1 MIREPATMK
10 KILVVDDDPDIVR
23 LLVAALREAG
33 YMPLAAT
40 SAIEGL
46 RTLFNE
52 RPNLI
57 LLDVMMPGMDGWE
70 MAARIRE
77 LSDVPLIMVTAKDS
91 EVDKLRGFN
100 LGIDDY
106 VTKPFSLMELNARI
120 EAVLNRAEKARQSSP
135 QRHYVFGELVIDLDR
150 RQVMR
155 SDRPID
161 LTPTEFRLLQCL
173 VENADTAVSEAR
185 LRETVWGALR
195 GIDSGYVRRYIW
207 FLRRKLEADPAHPQL
222 IRTVRNYGYRLETG
236 QT

>member
-1 MIREPATMK
+1 MK
-10 KILVVDDDPDIVR
+10 KILVVDDDADIVK
-23 LLVAALREAG
+23 LLAVALREAG
-33 YMPLAAT
+33 YNPLGAA

-70 MAARIRE
+70 MAARVRE

-106 VTKPFSLMELNARI
+106 VTKPFSMMELTARV
-120 EAVLNRAEKARQSSP
+120 EAVLNRAEKVRQAST
-135 QRHYVFGELVIDLDR
+135 QRYYVFGELVIDLDR

-155 SDRPID
+155 GDKQID

-173 VENADTAVSEAR
+173 VENANTAVSEAR

-195 GIDSGYVRRYIW
+195 GVDSGYVRRYIW
-207 FLRRKLEADPAHPQL
+207 FLRRKLEVDPGHPQL

-236 QT
+236 QAV

>member
-1 MIREPATMK
+1 MK
-10 KILVVDDDPDIVR
+10 KILIVDDDPDIMR
-23 LLVAALREAG
+23 LVAATLREMG
-33 YMPLAAT
+33 YAPLTAA

-46 RTLFNE
+46 RALFNE

-70 MAARIRE
+70 MAARVRE
-77 LSDVPLIMVTAKDS
+77 LSDVPIIMVTAKDS

-106 VTKPFSLMELNARI
+106 VTKPFSLMELSARI
-120 EAVLNRAEKARQSSP
+120 EAVLNRAEKARQTST
-135 QRHYVFGELVIDLDR
+135 QRHYVYGELVVDLDR

-155 SDRPID
+155 GDQQID

-173 VENADTAVSEAR
+173 VENANTAVSEAR

-207 FLRRKLEADPAHPQL
+207 FLRRKLETDPAHPQL

-236 QT
+236 QL

>member
-1 MIREPATMK
+1 MK
-10 KILVVDDDPDIVR
+10 KILVVDDDPDIWKM
-23 LLVAALREAG
+23 LGTFLRESG
-33 YMPLAAT
+33 YAVFSAA
-40 SAIEGL
+40 SAVEGL
-46 RTLFNE
+46 RVLFNE

-70 MAARIRE
+70 MAARVRE
-77 LSDVPLIMVTAKDS
+77 LSDVPMIMVSAKDS

-106 VTKPFSLMELNARI
+106 VTKPFSLMELAARI
-120 EAVLNRAEKARQSSP
+120 EAVLNRAEKARQSNT
-135 QRHYVFGELVIDLDR
+135 QRHYVFGDLTIDLDR
-150 RQVMR
+150 RQVVR
-155 SDRPID
+155 GEHPID

-173 VENADTAVSEAR
+173 VENANTAVSEAR

-207 FLRRKLEADPAHPQL
+207 FLRRKLEVDASHPQL

-236 QT
+236 QV

>member
-1 MIREPATMK
+1 MK
-10 KILVVDDDPDIVR
+10 KILIVDDDPDIVR
-23 LLVAALREAG
+23 LLATALREAG
-33 YMPLAAT
+33 YSPLTAA

-46 RTLFNE
+46 RALFNE

-57 LLDVMMPGMDGWE
+57 LLDIMLPGMDGWE
-70 MAARIRE
+70 MAARVRE

-120 EAVLNRAEKARQSSP
+120 EAVLNRAEKARQSST

-150 RQVMR
+150 RQVTR
-155 SDRPID
+155 GDQQID

-173 VENADTAVSEAR
+173 VENANTAVSEAR

-207 FLRRKLEADPAHPQL
+207 FLRRKLESDPAHPQL

-236 QT
+236 QM

>member
-1 MIREPATMK
+1 MK
-10 KILVVDDDPDIVR
+10 KILIVDDDPDIVR
-23 LLVAALREAG
+23 LLAAALREAG
-33 YMPLAAT
+33 YASLSAT

-46 RTLFNE
+46 RSLFNE

-70 MAARIRE
+70 MAARVRE

-106 VTKPFSLMELNARI
+106 VTKPFSLLELNARI
-120 EAVLNRAEKARQSSP
+120 EAVLNRAEKARQSNT
-135 QRHYVFGELVIDLDR
+135 QRHYVFGDLVVDLDR

-155 SDRPID
+155 GERQID

-173 VENADTAVSEAR
+173 VENANTAVSEAR

-195 GIDSGYVRRYIW
+195 GVDSGYVRRYIW
-207 FLRRKLEADPAHPQL
+207 FLRRKLETDAAHPQL
-222 IRTVRNYGYRLETG
+222 IRTVRNYGYRLETN
-236 QT
+236 QA

>member
-1 MIREPATMK
+1 MK
-10 KILVVDDDPDIVR
+10 KILIVDDDPDIAK
-23 LLVAALREAG
+23 LLSVALREAG
-33 YMPLAAT
+33 YNPLTAS

-57 LLDVMMPGMDGWE
+57 LLDVMMAGMDGWE
-70 MAARIRE
+70 MAARVRE

-106 VTKPFSLMELNARI
+106 VTKPFSLMELAARV
-120 EAVLNRAEKARQSSP
+120 EAVLNRAEKARQAST
-135 QRHYVFGELVIDLDR
+135 QRYYVFGELVVDLDR

-155 SDRPID
+155 GDKQID

-173 VENADTAVSEAR
+173 VENANTAVSEAR

-195 GIDSGYVRRYIW
+195 GVDSGYVRRYIW
-207 FLRRKLEADPAHPQL
+207 FLRRKLEPDPGHPQL

-236 QT
+236 QP

>member
-1 MIREPATMK
+1 MK

-23 LLVAALREAG
+23 LLTASLRDSG
-33 YMPLAAT
+33 YTILAAA

-57 LLDVMMPGMDGWE
+57 LLDIMMPGMDGWE

-106 VTKPFSLMELNARI
+106 VTKPFSLMELNARV
-120 EAVLNRAEKARQSSP
+120 EAVLNRAEKARQSNT
-135 QRHYVFGELVIDLDR
+135 QRHYVFGDLVVDLDR

-155 SDRPID
+155 GDRQID

-173 VENADTAVSEAR
+173 VENANTAVSEAR

-207 FLRRKLEADPAHPQL
+207 FLRRKLEPDPGHPQL

-236 QT
+236 QA

>member
-1 MIREPATMK
+1 MK
-10 KILVVDDDPDIVR
+10 KILIVDDDPDIAK
-23 LLVAALREAG
+23 LLSVALREAG
-33 YMPLAAT
+33 YSPLAAT

-57 LLDVMMPGMDGWE
+57 LLDVMMAGMDGWE
-70 MAARIRE
+70 MAARVRE

-106 VTKPFSLMELNARI
+106 VTKPFSLMELTARI
-120 EAVLNRAEKARQSSP
+120 EAVLNRAEKARQAST
-135 QRHYVFGELVIDLDR
+135 QRYYVFGDLVVDLDR

-155 SDRPID
+155 GDKQID

-173 VENADTAVSEAR
+173 VENANTAVSEAR

-195 GIDSGYVRRYIW
+195 GVDSGYVRRYIW
-207 FLRRKLEADPAHPQL
+207 FLRRKLEPDAGHPQL

-236 QT
+236 QP

>member
-1 MIREPATMK
+1 MK
-10 KILVVDDDPDIVR
+10 KILIVDDDADIMR
-23 LLVAALREAG
+23 LLAATLREIG
-33 YMPLAAT
+33 YAPLTAT

-46 RTLFNE
+46 RALFNE

-70 MAARIRE
+70 MAARVRE

-106 VTKPFSLMELNARI
+106 VTKPFSLMELSARI
-120 EAVLNRAEKARQSSP
+120 EAVLNRAEKARQSST
-135 QRHYVFGELVIDLDR
+135 QRHYVYGELVVDLDR

-155 SDRPID
+155 GDQQID

-173 VENADTAVSEAR
+173 VENANTAVSEAR

-207 FLRRKLEADPAHPQL
+207 FLRRKLETDPAHPQL

-236 QT
+236 QL

>member
-1 MIREPATMK
+1 MK
-10 KILVVDDDPDIVR
+10 KILLVDDDPD
-23 LLVAALREAG
+23 LWKMLGTFLRESG
-33 YMPLAAT
+33 YQVLTAS

-46 RTLFNE
+46 RVLFNE

-57 LLDVMMPGMDGWE
+57 LLDIMMPGMDGWE
-70 MAARIRE
+70 MAARVRE
-77 LSDVPLIMVTAKDS
+77 LSDVPMIIVSAKDS

-106 VTKPFSLMELNARI
+106 VTKPFSLMELAARI
-120 EAVLNRAEKARQSSP
+120 EAVLNRAEKARQAST
-135 QRHYVFGELVIDLDR
+135 QRHYVFGELTVDLDR
-150 RQVMR
+150 RQVVRGDMQ
-155 SDRPID
+155 ID

-173 VENADTAVSEAR
+173 VENANTAVSEAR

-207 FLRRKLEADPAHPQL
+207 FLRRKLEVDPAHPQL
-222 IRTVRNYGYRLETG
+222 IRTVRNYGYRLEAS

>member
-1 MIREPATMK
+1 MK
-10 KILVVDDDPDIVR
+10 KILLVDDDPDLWKMLGTFLR
-23 LLVAALREAG
+23 DSGYALLTAA
-33 YMPLAAT
+33 

-46 RTLFNE
+46 RVLFNE

-77 LSDVPLIMVTAKDS
+77 LSDVPVIMLTAKDS

-106 VTKPFSLMELNARI
+106 VTKPFSLLELAARI
-120 EAVLNRAEKARQSSP
+120 EAVLHRAEKSGQSNA
-135 QRHYVFGELVIDLDR
+135 QRHYVFGDLTIDLDR
-150 RQVMR
+150 RQVLR
-155 SDRPID
+155 GEKSID

-173 VENADTAVSEAR
+173 VENANTAVSEAR

-195 GIDSGYVRRYIW
+195 GINSGYVRRYIW
-207 FLRRKLEADPAHPQL
+207 FLRRKLERDPSHPTL
-222 IRTVRNYGYRLETG
+222 IRTVRNYGYRLEAD
-236 QT
+236 

>member
-1 MIREPATMK
+1 MK
-10 KILVVDDDPDIVR
+10 KILIVDDDPDTVKM
-23 LLVAALREAG
+23 LNSYLRELG
-33 YMPLAAT
+33 YTMLSAA

-57 LLDVMMPGMDGWE
+57 LLDVVMPGMDGWE
-70 MAARIRE
+70 MAARVRE
-77 LSDVPLIMVTAKDS
+77 LSDVPMIMVTAKDS

-106 VTKPFSLMELNARI
+106 VTKPFSLMELSARV
-120 EAVLNRAEKARQSSP
+120 EAVLNRAEKARQANT
-135 QRHYVFGELVIDLDR
+135 QRHYIFGDLVVDLDR
-150 RQVMR
+150 RQVLR
-155 SDRPID
+155 GDRPID

-173 VENADTAVSEAR
+173 VENANTAVSEAR

-207 FLRRKLEADPAHPQL
+207 FLRRKLEADPGHPQL

-236 QT
+236 QS

>member
-1 MIREPATMK
+1 MK
-10 KILVVDDDPDIVR
+10 KILIVDDDPDIAK
-23 LLVAALREAG
+23 LLSVALREAG
-33 YMPLAAT
+33 YSPLTAS

-52 RPNLI
+52 RPSLI
-57 LLDVMMPGMDGWE
+57 LLDVMMAGMDGWE
-70 MAARIRE
+70 MAARVRE

-106 VTKPFSLMELNARI
+106 VTKPFSLMELAARV
-120 EAVLNRAEKARQSSP
+120 EAVLNRAEKARQAST
-135 QRHYVFGELVIDLDR
+135 QRYYVFGELVIDLDR

-155 SDRPID
+155 GDKQID

-173 VENADTAVSEAR
+173 VENANTAVSEAR

-195 GIDSGYVRRYIW
+195 GVDSGYVRRYIW
-207 FLRRKLEADPAHPQL
+207 FLRRKLEPDPGHPQL

-236 QT
+236 QP

>member
-1 MIREPATMK
+1 MK
-10 KILVVDDDPDIVR
+10 KILIVDDDADIVR
-23 LLVAALREAG
+23 LLTASLRDSG
-33 YMPLAAT
+33 YTILAAS

-46 RTLFNE
+46 RSLFNE

-57 LLDVMMPGMDGWE
+57 LLDIMMPGMDGWE
-70 MAARIRE
+70 MAARVRE
-77 LSDVPLIMVTAKDS
+77 LSDVPMIMLTAKDS

-106 VTKPFSLMELNARI
+106 VTKPFSLMELNARV
-120 EAVLNRAEKARQSSP
+120 EAVLNRAEKARQSNA
-135 QRHYVFGELVIDLDR
+135 QRHYVFGDLVVDLDR

-155 SDRPID
+155 GERQID

-173 VENADTAVSEAR
+173 VENANTAVSEAR

-207 FLRRKLEADPAHPQL
+207 FLRRKLETDPGHPQL
-222 IRTVRNYGYRLETG
+222 IRTVRNYGYRLEIG
-236 QT
+236 QV

>member
-1 MIREPATMK
+1 MK
-10 KILVVDDDPDIVR
+10 KILLVDDDRD
-23 LLVAALREAG
+23 LWKMLGTFLRESG
-33 YMPLAAT
+33 YTILTAP

-46 RTLFNE
+46 RVLFNE
-52 RPNLI
+52 RPDLI

-77 LSDVPLIMVTAKDS
+77 LSDVPVIMLTAKDS

-106 VTKPFSLMELNARI
+106 VTKPFSLLELAARI
-120 EAVLNRAEKARQSSP
+120 EAVLHRAEKAGQVNS
-135 QRHYVFGELVIDLDR
+135 QRHYAFADLTIDLDR

-155 SDRPID
+155 GDQQID

-173 VENADTAVSEAR
+173 VENANTAVSEAR

-195 GIDSGYVRRYIW
+195 GADRGYVRRYIW
-207 FLRRKLEADPAHPQL
+207 FLRRKLEADPSRPRL
-222 IRTVRNYGYRLETG
+222 IRTVRNYGYRLETS
-236 QT
+236 

>member
-1 MIREPATMK
+1 MK
-10 KILVVDDDPDIVR
+10 KILIVDDDPDIAK
-23 LLVAALREAG
+23 LLSVALREAG
-33 YMPLAAT
+33 YSPLSAT

-57 LLDVMMPGMDGWE
+57 LLDVMMAGMDGWE
-70 MAARIRE
+70 MAARVRE

-106 VTKPFSLMELNARI
+106 VTKPFSLMELTARI
-120 EAVLNRAEKARQSSP
+120 EAVLNRAEKARQAST
-135 QRHYVFGELVIDLDR
+135 QRYYVFGDLVVDLDR

-155 SDRPID
+155 GDKQID

-173 VENADTAVSEAR
+173 VENANTAVSEAR

-195 GIDSGYVRRYIW
+195 GVDSGYVRRYIW
-207 FLRRKLEADPAHPQL
+207 FLRRKLEPDSGHPQL

-236 QT
+236 QA

>member
-1 MIREPATMK
+1 MK
-10 KILVVDDDPDIVR
+10 KILIVDDDPDIMR
-23 LLVAALREAG
+23 LLATTLREVG
-33 YMPLAAT
+33 YAPLTAA

-46 RTLFNE
+46 RALFNE

-70 MAARIRE
+70 MAARVRE
-77 LSDVPLIMVTAKDS
+77 LSDVPLIMVTAKDG

-106 VTKPFSLMELNARI
+106 ITKPFSLMELSARI
-120 EAVLNRAEKARQSSP
+120 EAVLNRAEKVRQSST
-135 QRHYVFGELVIDLDR
+135 QRHYVYGELVVDLDR

-155 SDRPID
+155 GDRQID

-173 VENADTAVSEAR
+173 VENANTAVSEAR

-207 FLRRKLEADPAHPQL
+207 FLRRKLESDPAHPQL

-236 QT
+236 QL

>member
-1 MIREPATMK
+1 MN
-10 KILVVDDDPDIVR
+10 KILVVDDDPDVWKI
-23 LLVAALREAG
+23 LGTFLRESG
-33 YMPLAAT
+33 YAVF
-40 SAIEGL
+40 SASSAVEGL
-46 RTLFNE
+46 RVLFNE

-70 MAARIRE
+70 MAARVRE
-77 LSDVPLIMVTAKDS
+77 LSDVPMIMVSAKDS

-106 VTKPFSLMELNARI
+106 VTKPFSLMELAARI
-120 EAVLNRAEKARQSSP
+120 EAVLNRAEKARQSNT
-135 QRHYVFGELVIDLDR
+135 QRHYVFGDLTIDLDR

-155 SDRPID
+155 AEHPID

-173 VENADTAVSEAR
+173 VENANTAVSESR

-195 GIDSGYVRRYIW
+195 GIDSGYVRRYVW
-207 FLRRKLEADPAHPQL
+207 FLRRKLEVDPSHPQL

-236 QT
+236 QQ

>member
-1 MIREPATMK
+1 MK
-10 KILVVDDDPDIVR
+10 KILIVDDDPDIVR
-23 LLVAALREAG
+23 LLATALREAG
-33 YMPLAAT
+33 YTPLTAA

-46 RTLFNE
+46 RALFNE

-70 MAARIRE
+70 MAARVRE

-106 VTKPFSLMELNARI
+106 VTKPFSLMELNARV
-120 EAVLNRAEKARQSSP
+120 EAVLNRAEKTRQSSA
-135 QRHYVFGELVIDLDR
+135 QQHYVFGELVIDLDR

-155 SDRPID
+155 GDQQID

-173 VENADTAVSEAR
+173 VENANTAVSEAR

-207 FLRRKLEADPAHPQL
+207 FLRRKLEVDAAHPQL

-236 QT
+236 QM

>member
-1 MIREPATMK
+1 MK
-10 KILVVDDDPDIVR
+10 KILIVDDDPDIVR
-23 LLVAALREAG
+23 LLAAALREAG
-33 YMPLAAT
+33 YAPLAAA

-46 RTLFNE
+46 RALFNE

-70 MAARIRE
+70 MAARVRE
-77 LSDVPLIMVTAKDS
+77 LSDVPLIMVTAKDN

-106 VTKPFSLMELNARI
+106 VTKPFSLLELNARI
-120 EAVLNRAEKARQSSP
+120 EAVLNRAEKARQSNT
-135 QRHYVFGELVIDLDR
+135 QRHYVFGDLVVDLDR

-155 SDRPID
+155 GERQID

-173 VENADTAVSEAR
+173 VENANTAVSEAR

-207 FLRRKLEADPAHPQL
+207 FLRRKLETDAAHPQL
-222 IRTVRNYGYRLETG
+222 IRTVRNYGYRLETN